1 MCGGGGEEGGGWGCG
16 GGGECGCGCVSGGD
30 NDVRPGRK
38 TKYLEL
44 FGLAYRTTKERGPE
58 KQTQTIPFFM
68 K

>member
-1 MCGGGGEEGGGWGCG
+1 MCVWR
-16 GGGECGCGCVSGGD
+16 GECGCGCVSGGD